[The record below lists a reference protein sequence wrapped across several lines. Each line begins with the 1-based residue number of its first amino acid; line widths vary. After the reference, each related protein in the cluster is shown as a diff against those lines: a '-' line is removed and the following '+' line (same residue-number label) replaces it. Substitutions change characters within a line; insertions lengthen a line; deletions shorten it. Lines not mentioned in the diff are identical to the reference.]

1 MTPTLLDYS
10 RRPELGLHARVVA
23 DVLAAAAPLGVL
35 PLIVGAFA
43 RDLLLMH
50 AHGIDTRRQT
60 EDLDFALAVDDWQ
73 TFDALRSRLLAA
85 DAFAPVGS
93 ASHALR
99 HKSGWRVDLVPF
111 GRLETLERTITWP
124 PRGDVVMD
132 VFGFKEA
139 VSSAHPV
146 VLPDAVQ
153 TRVVSLPALALLKLV
168 CWKDRHTT
176 SPRKDAHDL
185 QLIVRSYLAAGNES
199 RLWDEFTPWT
209 QEDDFDYERAGARM
223 LGHDMGALL
232 DAAGKQRIVTLLT
245 EQASADLPAVLPAQ
259 MNTQDP
265 DAARRLLAAVLTGL
279 TEEATR

>member
-10 RRPELGLHARVVA
+10 QRPELGLHAQVVA
-23 DVLAAAAPLGVL
+23 DVLAAAAPLGVS

-73 TFDALRSRLLAA
+73 TFDALQLRLLDA
-85 DAFAPVGS
+85 DTFSPVGS

-99 HKSGWRVDLVPF
+99 HRSGWRVDLVPF
-111 GRLETLERTITWP
+111 GRLETRERTITWP
-124 PRGDVVMD
+124 PRGDIVMD
-132 VFGFKEA
+132 VFGFREA

-146 VLPDAVQ
+146 VLPDAVL
-153 TRVVSLPALALLKLV
+153 TRVISLPALALLKLV
-168 CWKDRHTT
+168 CWKDRHTR

-185 QLIVRSYLAAGNES
+185 QLIVRTYLAAGNES
-199 RLWDEFTPWT
+199 RLWDEFMPWT
-209 QEDDFDYERAGARM
+209 QEDNFDYERAGAQM
-223 LGHDMGALL
+223 LGHDMGTLL
-232 DAAGKQRIVTLLT
+232 DSAGRQRIVTLLS
-245 EQASADLPAVLPAQ
+245 EQASTDLPAVLPAE
-259 MNTQDP
+259 MNAEDP
-265 DAARRLLAAVLTGL
+265 DAARRLLAAALTGL